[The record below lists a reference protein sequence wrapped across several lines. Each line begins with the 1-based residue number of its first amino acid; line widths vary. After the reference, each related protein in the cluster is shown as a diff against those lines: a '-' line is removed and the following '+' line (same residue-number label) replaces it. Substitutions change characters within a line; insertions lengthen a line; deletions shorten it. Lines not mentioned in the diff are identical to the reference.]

1 MEKQPMSDF
10 SSRPAPR
17 RWLTYAVVAAMAL
30 AAAGIALRLHARA
43 ELRKLAD
50 DSAIPVV
57 LVTQVKRAP
66 ARQELVLPGSVEAWV
81 DAPIYARANGY
92 LKRWLVDIGAHV
104 KAGDL
109 LAEIDTPEIDQ
120 QAVQAQAELA
130 QAQANEQ
137 LARSTTQR
145 YQKLLVTNA
154 VSRQDAE
161 DRAGDYK
168 AKKALRDSAQ
178 ANLQRLRD
186 TRGFQQ
192 IVAPFDGT
200 VTARHTDIGQ
210 LVSNG
215 SGTELFHI
223 ADLRKLRIYAQ
234 VPQPYASATQP
245 GLTAEL
251 RFAERPNQSY
261 PATIVS
267 TADALDAASRTLL
280 VQLEV
285 DNQKGELF
293 PGAYGELHFKL
304 PGPADTVRVPAN
316 ALIFR
321 GDGMQVAVVGADNHV
336 ALKPITVG
344 RDFGTDIEVLTGVTT
359 EDRIIV
365 NPSDSIGQGAEVR
378 IAENK
383 SAPKP
388 DEH

>member
-1 MEKQPMSDF
+1 MSEFF
-10 SSRPAPR
+10 SR
-17 RWLTYAVVAAMAL
+17 RRATLIVIGVVTLAL
-30 AAAGIALRLHARA
+30 AGIALRLYARA
-43 ELRKLAD
+43 ELRQRAD

-57 LVTQVKRAP
+57 AVTQVKRAP
-66 ARQELVLPGSVEAWV
+66 ATQELVLPGSVEAWV

-104 KAGDL
+104 NAGDV

-130 QAQANEQ
+130 QALANEQ
-137 LARSTTQR
+137 VARSAAQR
-145 YQKLLVTNA
+145 YQKLLVINA
-154 VSRQDAE
+154 VSKQDAE

-168 AKKALRDSAQ
+168 AKKALRESAQ
-178 ANLQRLRD
+178 ANLQRLRE

-200 VTARHTDIGQ
+200 VTARRTDIGQ

-215 SGTELFHI
+215 GGTELFHI

-234 VPQPYASATQP
+234 VPQPYAPATRP

-251 RFAERPNQSY
+251 RFAERPNQNY

-280 VQLEV
+280 VQLQV
-285 DNQKGELF
+285 DNEKGELF
-293 PGAYGELHFKL
+293 PGAYGEVHFKL

-316 ALIFR
+316 TLIFR
-321 GDGMQVAVVGADNHV
+321 ADGMQVASVGADNRV
-336 ALKPITVG
+336 TLKSITVG
-344 RDFGTDIEVLTGVTT
+344 RDFGTDIEVLTGVSAD
-359 EDRIIV
+359 ERVIV

-378 IAENK
+378 IAQTRSDAQRK
-383 SAPKP
+383 Q
-388 DEH
+388 

>member
-1 MEKQPMSDF
+1 MSDL
-10 SSRPAPR
+10 SSRSAPR
-17 RWLTYAVVAAMAL
+17 RWLTYAVVAAVAL

-43 ELRKLAD
+43 ELRKRAD

-66 ARQELVLPGSVEAWV
+66 ATQELVLPGSVEAWV

-120 QAVQAQAELA
+120 QTNQAQAELA

-245 GLTAEL
+245 GVTAEL

-304 PGPADTVRVPAN
+304 PGPADTVRAPAN
-316 ALIFR
+316 TLIFR
-321 GDGMQVAVVGADNHV
+321 GDGMQVAVVGADNRV
-336 ALKPITVG
+336 TLKPITVG
-344 RDFGTDIEVLTGVTT
+344 RDFGTDIEVLTGVTA

-378 IAENK
+378 VAENK
-383 SAPKP
+383 TGAQKP
-388 DEH
+388 